1 MTRNKQWDEILIKIK
16 SCLKDID
23 LIINSSNNIPMI
35 EIDIAL
41 EKLSI
46 IYDKLLSLKL
56 QSATNEEN
64 GFFSKNSTLINKII
78 RDSVIESKNSIIDKE
93 KNQMQ
98 QLKEEPIK
106 ADNRSQNEQIT
117 SDTKTKQIP
126 EDKKE
131 SHKEEITQTIKEHEH
146 KIIVDNLK
154 KEQRTIGELLA
165 EMHQKKDIAT
175 LQQLKPIKDLK
186 KAISINDKI
195 MFIKEIFNNNV
206 DKYNETIEKLN
217 NSNNLDEALEYLD
230 KVVSINNENQ
240 VLQQLLELVYRRYME

>member
-1 MTRNKQWDEILIKIK
+1 MTRNKQWDEILIKIE

-23 LIINSSNNIPMI
+23 YIIKSDNNIPMI

-78 RDSVIESKNSIIDKE
+78 RDSVFENKNSITDKE
-93 KNQMQ
+93 NNQKQ
-98 QLKEEPIK
+98 QPIK
-106 ADNRSQNEQIT
+106 ADNRSHTEQIT
-117 SDTKTKQIP
+117 TEIKTKQTP

-131 SHKEEITQTIKEHEH
+131 SHKEEITPTVKEHEH

-240 VLQQLLELVYRRYME
+240 ALQQLLELVYRRYME